1 MYTIPPVDFMTA
13 MKNGFTNYI
22 NFSGRTRRSEFWW
35 FLLPIDIISFILFL
49 LLILYSTGAIQN
61 STYDDYYRK
70 SSSYYPYPNN
80 YYSSSY
86 DNNGAIAALSV
97 IYSLITFGVTL
108 PVLAATVR
116 RLHDIGKNGYFIF
129 VVLVPLYGGI
139 TLLVLLCRDSLSETN
154 EYGPSPKYTQS
165 MTNSNLLQTPVQGIG
180 VPLLQNNIIYQPNN
194 NINVPNNNFAAPN
207 SNINV
212 PNYNINTNSINSVD
226 DKPIPLNQV
235 NSDNENKDV

>member
-49 LLILYSTGAIQN
+49 LLILYSTGAIKN
-61 STYDDYYRK
+61 SSYDDYYRK
-70 SSSYYPYPNN
+70 SSSYYPYPSN
-80 YYSSSY
+80 YYSSNS
-86 DNNGAIAALSV
+86 DNSGAIAALSV

-165 MTNSNLLQTPVQGIG
+165 MTNSNLMQTPVQGIG

-207 SNINV
+207 NNINV
-212 PNYNINTNSINSVD
+212 ANYNINTNSINSVD

-235 NSDNENKDV
+235 NSDNENKGV

>member
-1 MYTIPPVDFMTA
+1 MYTIPSVDFMTA

-49 LLILYSTGAIQN
+49 LLILYSTGAIH
-61 STYDDYYRK
+61 DDYDYHK
-70 SSSYYPYPNN
+70 SSPYYPYNN
-80 YYSSSY
+80 YYSSNS

-194 NINVPNNNFAAPN
+194 NINAPNNNFAAQSN
-207 SNINV
+207 NINV

-235 NSDNENKDV
+235 NSDNENKGV

>member
-49 LLILYSTGAIQN
+49 LLILYSTGAIKN
-61 STYDDYYRK
+61 SSYDDYYYK

-165 MTNSNLLQTPVQGIG
+165 MTNSNLMQTPVQGIG

-194 NINVPNNNFAAPN
+194 NINAPNNNFASPN
-207 SNINV
+207 NNIN
-212 PNYNINTNSINSVD
+212 ICSF
-226 DKPIPLNQV
+226 
-235 NSDNENKDV
+235 